1 MITYK
6 TLKDKFISK
15 FGQIIKYGLVGVIN
29 TLITG
34 IILFVLMRGFGV
46 SYKTSNAVGYVAG
59 FINSFIMN
67 KFWTFK
73 ANQTS
78 TIRQFLRFSAVF
90 AICYLLQL
98 GFVILLVEKL
108 SINKDISQLLEW
120 YFIRLL
126 DLYLIKYLPLKININ
141 LFT

>member
-1 MITYK
+1 MSTYNI
-6 TLKDKFISK
+6 LKDKFINK

-34 IILFVLMRGFGV
+34 IILFVLMKGFGV

-90 AICYLLQL
+90 AVCYLLQL

-108 SINKDISQLLEW
+108 SINKDISQLLGMIF
-120 YFIRLL
+120 YTLIGFIFN
-126 DLYLIKYLPLKININ
+126 KI
-141 LFT
+141 FTFKD